1 MYIKKLLM
9 KIFTS
14 HCIDTLHEFSITQQN
29 NTCKQKPSREDH
41 QGVLDDLLTRPV
53 TAHTIYQQ
61 K

>member
-1 MYIKKLLM
+1 M